1 MAKKALSLYRY
12 LLGCILAMLGLN
24 ACSSKE
30 VMKAAYGSPHAYL
43 NVDAR
48 VVDQANNPI
57 QNARLIVRTSLTET
71 SYSSVMRDTVINGQP
86 SWINT
91 TNETGRIYGYTESFS
106 EPDKDHTYIVYRSN
120 LNPQLSGKYE
130 DDSVKVVPT
139 MVEKGDGNWYRGK
152 FKLSGTVKLK
162 EKTSDE

>member
-1 MAKKALSLYRY
+1 MSLYKY
-12 LLGCILAMLGLN
+12 LLGGLLALLGLT
-24 ACSSKE
+24 ACSK
-30 VMKAAYGSPHAYL
+30 VIKAAYGSPYARL

-48 VVDQANNPI
+48 VVDQSNKPVKD
-57 QNARLIVRTSLTET
+57 ARLIVRTSLTET

-106 EPDKDHTYIVYRSN
+106 EPDKDYTYIVYRSN

-130 DDSVKVVPT
+130 DDSVKVVPA
-139 MVEKGDGNWYRGK
+139 MVEKGDGNWYRGT
-152 FKLSGTVKLK
+152 FKMSGTVKLK
-162 EKTSDE
+162 EKAPDE